1 MPSTSFPQHP
11 TIDKVPLHQNTH
23 PMKNLLR
30 LIALLLLTAP
40 GFTHRMQAQC
50 SAENTAFSSGETLM
64 YDLYFNWKFMW
75 IKVGT
80 AAMSINGTQYDG
92 QPAYKAQLI
101 TRTSSRADKFFV
113 MRDTLIA
120 YTGHDLV
127 PYRYEKRALEGK
139 RYTHDQATYSY
150 PAGQCHVALS
160 RKVRGRPEATDT
172 YTGSV
177 CAYDML
183 SMMLRARSFDASGFR
198 KGHRIKFMMADGK
211 RCEPKVIEYR
221 GKKTFKMENTGTKY
235 RCLVFTFLETEDGK
249 EKEIV
254 TFYITDDKNHLPVR
268 LDMNLNFGTAKAFLT
283 GTRGLRHRQTSK
295 IN

>member
-1 MPSTSFPQHP
+1 
-11 TIDKVPLHQNTH
+11 
-23 PMKNLLR
+23 MKKFLP
-30 LIALLLLTAP
+30 LIAFFLLSAGIGTS
-40 GFTHRMQAQC
+40 RMQAQC
-50 SAENTAFSSGETLM
+50 TAENTAFSSGETLM
-64 YDLYFNWKFMW
+64 YDLYYNWKFVW
-75 IKVGT
+75 VKAGT
-80 AAMSINGTQYDG
+80 ASMNIRGTKHDG
-92 QPAYKAQLI
+92 KSAYKAQLI
-101 TRTSSRADKFFV
+101 TRTSARADKFFV

-120 YTGHDLV
+120 YIGHDLV
-127 PYRYEKRALEGK
+127 PYHYEKRALEGK

-150 PAGQCHVALS
+150 PSGQCHVALS
-160 RKVRGRPEATDT
+160 RKIRGRAEATGT
-172 YTGSV
+172 YTGHV

-183 SMMLRARSFDASGFR
+183 SMMLRARSFDASEFK

-211 RCEPKVIEYR
+211 KCEPKVIEYR

-235 RCLVFTFLETEDGK
+235 RCLVFTFLETEEGK

-283 GTRGLRHRQTSK
+283 GTRGLRHPQTSI

>member
-1 MPSTSFPQHP
+1 
-11 TIDKVPLHQNTH
+11 
-23 PMKNLLR
+23 MKKFLP
-30 LIALLLLTAP
+30 LIALLLLSTCLD
-40 GFTHRMQAQC
+40 TSRMQAQC
-50 SAENTAFSSGETLM
+50 TAENTAFSSGETLM
-64 YDLYFNWKFMW
+64 YDLYYNWKFVW
-75 IKVGT
+75 VKAGT
-80 AAMSINGTQYDG
+80 ASMNIRGTKYDG
-92 QPAYKAQLI
+92 KSAYKAQLI
-101 TRTSSRADKFFV
+101 TRTSARADKFFV

-120 YTGHDLV
+120 YIGHDLV
-127 PYRYEKRALEGK
+127 PYHYEKRALEGK

-150 PAGQCHVALS
+150 RSGQCHVALS
-160 RKVRGRPEATDT
+160 RKIRGRAEATGT
-172 YTGSV
+172 YTGHV

-183 SMMLRARSFDASGFR
+183 SMMLRARSFDASGFK

-211 RCEPKVIEYR
+211 KCEPKVIEYR

-235 RCLVFTFLETEDGK
+235 RCLVFTFLETEEGK

-283 GTRGLRHRQTSK
+283 GTRGLRHPQTSI